1 METPEITFLAIRKNL
16 CKIDHFNTNGYKLYL
31 LAIMSPTWPPCLE
44 GARAVQQV
52 LELYPLA
59 NIRSGIVWISMLPAD
74 SEEGARESAR
84 IVSDSRAIH
93 FYDNKKQVGKVV
105 AESIGGKGQVA
116 WDIIYSISM
125 AVSGVRRLRSQKNGC
140 TSWTMLCGQL
150 DLVFVV

>member
-1 METPEITFLAIRKNL
+1 
-16 CKIDHFNTNGYKLYL
+16 
-31 LAIMSPTWPPCLE
+31 
-44 GARAVQQV
+44 
-52 LELYPLA
+52 
-59 NIRSGIVWISMLPAD
+59 MLPAD